1 MYGISVLFSSRVVS
15 KRSIRRYSS
24 DSTKKLLEFLADM
37 PKATSAR
44 IAEAQRQRQQ
54 ITKKS
59 EKYGPSTV
67 YLQVI
72 GSGARGAPNT
82 LYLFTDQK
90 RYLFNCGE
98 CTQRLAHEHKVKL
111 SRLDHIFITSKTWR
125 NIGGLPGLSLT
136 LQDVGVPNITLHGP
150 EGLDDLYTAT
160 KRFVIMKDMNV
171 TMAKCSP
178 LEDFEDNV
186 MNVKYVLLGPMDNI
200 LQGKEKPAA
209 KRPRLDSNSEREYEE
224 FIHDDTDYYR
234 SHIRNMEANS
244 SNAQKNKH
252 LRDKPKSKP
261 LHNEKENAQ
270 KKKTDKVLHELQ
282 KKTNCSVAYICTLK
296 KRLGTLDLAKCVELG
311 VKPGPMLGQLKSG
324 QDVVL
329 PDGSLVMSKDV
340 KTPDDPGPVFIVL
353 DVPDLTYLKE
363 TEFSAHFDNAR
374 NPPENIPALIVHFTP
389 PHVFHH
395 PTYRS
400 FMAMFGPCTRH
411 LVLNAQNCCL
421 GSEAVHRTQHKLHLL
436 DPDIFPLLRDV
447 SVPAVWNAHPPVPKT
462 NSPIRL
468 KGLEELKNKIAL
480 AQFQNI
486 INLEGSAK
494 GDGHQ
499 PTVEE
504 CDSIPKLELLAG
516 RTLTMYHL
524 RPKKQLDR
532 TAEPKLHIQSYIQ
545 ETMDVD
551 GFVGS
556 LEQFRHLVD
565 GMRYA
570 RCDSKEY
577 PKVVFLGTGSCIP
590 SKTRNTS
597 AIVLHID
604 ENKSIL
610 LDCGEGTFGQL
621 VRFYGPK
628 KVNSFLRTLKAIY
641 ISHLH
646 ADHHIGLIGVIQARR
661 EALHELNAGSEHP
674 IPAPPLYLLA
684 PGQIITWLTW
694 YDHQFEKIKNEFT
707 LIPNQN
713 LLHDHA
719 HNQEVSS
726 AVLAAMGVQNIKTC
740 HVAHCPN
747 AFGVAVELD
756 DGYKVTYSGDTLPC
770 DELVRIGENS
780 TLLIHEATMEDELAD
795 EARMKMHSTTTQAI
809 DIGRQMKARYTVL
822 THFSQRYA
830 RLPRLNA
837 HILNDNNSVG
847 IAFDNM
853 QITMS
858 DLDLLPHM
866 YAPLQLMFAEHCVEM
881 ELKAAHRQRQRDRQA
896 SPLPDSTSSRL
907 QSLSRGRRVPST
919 GATVSP
925 APRLRYRESNAS
937 RLRQEIKGMTV
948 WGTVRKP
955 RSRSNSASTS
965 GSHEVTVTK
974 AKLDE
979 PRSSSLHSQSD
990 HISNDVHI
998 SMKESNVSSS
1008 PNVVNTRSKTLSSV
1022 GPSHLPSAEEVLEV
1036 MGKNRNTHRFHSIVG
1051 HAKQTTDA
1059 GYGKPLVTPINKK
1072 LTIMRE
1078 EKWYP
1083 TLNPSNEKITTGV
1096 PAPKTP
1102 TRTWKAENRE
1112 GAPRNTAK
1120 QPDLMLIPKTLVKC
1134 HKFDVV
1140 TSVLGHIL
1148 FWRVARMTAYVYP
1161 ICGSNGIVIVTILAF
1176 AVLFWTAT
1184 KSSLTGNKLRA
1195 SNTNP
1200 NVFPETKTPALRSN
1214 VASRLRTIPITRPSA
1229 SSLPRNKSPTRQ
1241 YKTICKPQE
1250 VLSVQTKQRYDR
1262 NMKSKDKR
1270 ITKPWKPE
1278 VNSRACDTPPRSPTR
1293 TTTPIGVVTPTRVS
1307 SPAPKRSLPSET
1319 NKPCDTPSLTPSE
1332 VSSPTRV
1339 SSPAPK
1345 RTLLSEINR
1354 VCAASRDPS
1363 RSSSTA
1369 EVPSTTRA
1377 SSPAPKKILPSETT
1391 SRICSTPPRSAN
1403 RTLSPTR
1410 GRVTSPTRASSPAAK
1425 RTLPSEPTNK
1435 QMIPNDDDDIAN
1447 EKLIKESFLSF
1458 PTRGPPGPYNRS
1470 FKPQL
1475 EDIKSSNL
1483 LVNKK
1488 DQDKKSCPMT
1498 EKTEENIPSQSKFNE
1513 ELRRRQLNEVKK
1525 KFQSKRFFTDS
1536 KYDKIEGLNWI
1547 TWK

>member
-1 MYGISVLFSSRVVS
+1 MYVV
-15 KRSIRRYSS
+15 
-24 DSTKKLLEFLADM
+24 
-37 PKATSAR
+37 
-44 IAEAQRQRQQ
+44 
-54 ITKKS
+54 
-59 EKYGPSTV
+59 
-67 YLQVI
+67 
-72 GSGARGAPNT
+72 
-82 LYLFTDQK
+82 
-90 RYLFNCGE
+90 
-98 CTQRLAHEHKVKL
+98 
-111 SRLDHIFITSKTWR
+111 
-125 NIGGLPGLSLT
+125 
-136 LQDVGVPNITLHGP
+136 
-150 EGLDDLYTAT
+150 
-160 KRFVIMKDMNV
+160 
-171 TMAKCSP
+171 
-178 LEDFEDNV
+178 
-186 MNVKYVLLGPMDNI
+186 
-200 LQGKEKPAA
+200 
-209 KRPRLDSNSEREYEE
+209 
-224 FIHDDTDYYR
+224 
-234 SHIRNMEANS
+234 
-244 SNAQKNKH
+244 
-252 LRDKPKSKP
+252 
-261 LHNEKENAQ
+261 
-270 KKKTDKVLHELQ
+270 
-282 KKTNCSVAYICTLK
+282 
-296 KRLGTLDLAKCVELG
+296 
-311 VKPGPMLGQLKSG
+311 
-324 QDVVL
+324 
-329 PDGSLVMSKDV
+329 
-340 KTPDDPGPVFIVL
+340 
-353 DVPDLTYLKE
+353 
-363 TEFSAHFDNAR
+363 
-374 NPPENIPALIVHFTP
+374 
-389 PHVFHH
+389 
-395 PTYRS
+395 
-400 FMAMFGPCTRH
+400 
-411 LVLNAQNCCL
+411 
-421 GSEAVHRTQHKLHLL
+421 
-436 DPDIFPLLRDV
+436 
-447 SVPAVWNAHPPVPKT
+447 
-462 NSPIRL
+462 
-468 KGLEELKNKIAL
+468 
-480 AQFQNI
+480 
-486 INLEGSAK
+486 
-494 GDGHQ
+494 
-499 PTVEE
+499 
-504 CDSIPKLELLAG
+504 
-516 RTLTMYHL
+516 
-524 RPKKQLDR
+524 
-532 TAEPKLHIQSYIQ
+532 
-545 ETMDVD
+545 
-551 GFVGS
+551 
-556 LEQFRHLVD
+556 
-565 GMRYA
+565 
-570 RCDSKEY
+570 
-577 PKVVFLGTGSCIP
+577 
-590 SKTRNTS
+590 
-597 AIVLHID
+597 
-604 ENKSIL
+604 
-610 LDCGEGTFGQL
+610 
-621 VRFYGPK
+621 
-628 KVNSFLRTLKAIY
+628 
-641 ISHLH
+641 
-646 ADHHIGLIGVIQARR
+646 
-661 EALHELNAGSEHP
+661 
-674 IPAPPLYLLA
+674 
-684 PGQIITWLTW
+684 
-694 YDHQFEKIKNEFT
+694 
-707 LIPNQN
+707 
-713 LLHDHA
+713 
-719 HNQEVSS
+719 
-726 AVLAAMGVQNIKTC
+726 
-740 HVAHCPN
+740 
-747 AFGVAVELD
+747 
-756 DGYKVTYSGDTLPC
+756 
-770 DELVRIGENS
+770 
-780 TLLIHEATMEDELAD
+780 
-795 EARMKMHSTTTQAI
+795 
-809 DIGRQMKARYTVL
+809 
-822 THFSQRYA
+822 
-830 RLPRLNA
+830 
-837 HILNDNNSVG
+837 
-847 IAFDNM
+847 
-853 QITMS
+853 
-858 DLDLLPHM
+858 
-866 YAPLQLMFAEHCVEM
+866 
-881 ELKAAHRQRQRDRQA
+881 
-896 SPLPDSTSSRL
+896 DSTSSRL

-1036 MGKNRNTHRFHSIVG
+1036 MGKNRNTHRFH
-1051 HAKQTTDA
+1051 
-1059 GYGKPLVTPINKK
+1059 
-1072 LTIMRE
+1072 
-1078 EKWYP
+1078 
-1083 TLNPSNEKITTGV
+1083 NPSNEKITTGV

-1102 TRTWKAENRE
+1102 TRTWKV
-1112 GAPRNTAK
+1112 
-1120 QPDLMLIPKTLVKC
+1120 VKC
-1134 HKFDVV
+1134 HKVDVV

-1241 YKTICKPQE
+1241 YKSICKPQE
-1250 VLSVQTKQRYDR
+1250 VLSVQTKPRYDR

>member
-15 KRSIRRYSS
+15 KRSLRPYSS

-37 PKATSAR
+37 PKATSGR
-44 IAEAQRQRQQ
+44 IAEAQRQRQH
-54 ITKKS
+54 ISKKS

-150 EGLDDLYTAT
+150 EGLDELYTAT

-171 TMAKCSP
+171 TMAKCTPS
-178 LEDFEDNV
+178 EDFEDNV
-186 MNVKYVLLGPMDNI
+186 MRVEYILLGPNDNI

-209 KRPRLDSNSEREYEE
+209 KKPRLDSNSDKEYEE

-234 SHIRNMEANS
+234 SDIRNLEPNSANPQR
-244 SNAQKNKH
+244 AKN
-252 LRDKPKSKP
+252 LREKVKPKP
-261 LHNEKENAQ
+261 LHTEKENAA
-270 KKKTDKVLHELQ
+270 KKKTDKVLHDLQ
-282 KKTNCSVAYICTLK
+282 KKSNCSVAYICTLK

-353 DVPDLTYLKE
+353 DVPDVTYLKE
-363 TEFSAHFDNAR
+363 NEFSAHFDNDT

-395 PTYRS
+395 LTYRA
-400 FMAMFGPCTRH
+400 FMAKFGPCTRH
-411 LVLNAQNCCL
+411 LVLNAQNSCL

-447 SVPAVWNAHPPVPKT
+447 SVPAVWDAHPPVPKT

-468 KGLEELKNKIAL
+468 KGLEELKNK
-480 AQFQNI
+480 FQNI

-499 PTVEE
+499 PAVEE
-504 CDSIPKLELLAG
+504 CDSVSKLELMAG

-565 GMRYA
+565 SMRFT

-597 AIVLHID
+597 AIVLQID

-661 EALHELNAGSEHP
+661 EAIQELGP
-674 IPAPPLYLLA
+674 VGDDTPPPPPLYLLA

-694 YDHQFEKIKNEFT
+694 YDHQFEKIKSEFT

-713 LLHDHA
+713 LLYDHEQ
-719 HNQEVSS
+719 NSEVTS

-740 HVAHCPN
+740 FVAHCPN
-747 AFGVAVELD
+747 AFGVAVDLN

-770 DELVRIGENS
+770 EELVKIGENS

-809 DIGRQMKARYTVL
+809 DIGRQMNARYTVL

-881 ELKAAHRQRQRDRQA
+881 ELKAAQRQRQRDRQ
-896 SPLPDSTSSRL
+896 T
-907 QSLSRGRRVPST
+907 
-919 GATVSP
+919 SP
-925 APRLRYRESNAS
+925 APMSGTNTPKRARSPSQGNDLTKRTCNHGNGQTEKQLPGLDSS
-937 RLRQEIKGMTV
+937 KPTDTV
-948 WGTVRKP
+948 NKMSHVHNRKL
-955 RSRSNSASTS
+955 STDSASKS
-965 GSHEVTVTK
+965 ENNSK
-974 AKLDE
+974 ID
-979 PRSSSLHSQSD
+979 SD
-990 HISNDVHI
+990 CLQ
-998 SMKESNVSSS
+998 ESNV
-1008 PNVVNTRSKTLSSV
+1008 
-1022 GPSHLPSAEEVLEV
+1022 
-1036 MGKNRNTHRFHSIVG
+1036 
-1051 HAKQTTDA
+1051 QT
-1059 GYGKPLVTPINKK
+1059 
-1072 LTIMRE
+1072 
-1078 EKWYP
+1078 
-1083 TLNPSNEKITTGV
+1083 
-1096 PAPKTP
+1096 
-1102 TRTWKAENRE
+1102 
-1112 GAPRNTAK
+1112 
-1120 QPDLMLIPKTLVKC
+1120 
-1134 HKFDVV
+1134 
-1140 TSVLGHIL
+1140 
-1148 FWRVARMTAYVYP
+1148 
-1161 ICGSNGIVIVTILAF
+1161 
-1176 AVLFWTAT
+1176 
-1184 KSSLTGNKLRA
+1184 
-1195 SNTNP
+1195 
-1200 NVFPETKTPALRSN
+1200 
-1214 VASRLRTIPITRPSA
+1214 
-1229 SSLPRNKSPTRQ
+1229 
-1241 YKTICKPQE
+1241 
-1250 VLSVQTKQRYDR
+1250 
-1262 NMKSKDKR
+1262 
-1270 ITKPWKPE
+1270 
-1278 VNSRACDTPPRSPTR
+1278 
-1293 TTTPIGVVTPTRVS
+1293 
-1307 SPAPKRSLPSET
+1307 ET
-1319 NKPCDTPSLTPSE
+1319 NS
-1332 VSSPTRV
+1332 
-1339 SSPAPK
+1339 
-1345 RTLLSEINR
+1345 
-1354 VCAASRDPS
+1354 
-1363 RSSSTA
+1363 
-1369 EVPSTTRA
+1369 
-1377 SSPAPKKILPSETT
+1377 
-1391 SRICSTPPRSAN
+1391 
-1403 RTLSPTR
+1403 
-1410 GRVTSPTRASSPAAK
+1410 
-1425 RTLPSEPTNK
+1425 
-1435 QMIPNDDDDIAN
+1435 
-1447 EKLIKESFLSF
+1447 
-1458 PTRGPPGPYNRS
+1458 
-1470 FKPQL
+1470 
-1475 EDIKSSNL
+1475 
-1483 LVNKK
+1483 
-1488 DQDKKSCPMT
+1488 
-1498 EKTEENIPSQSKFNE
+1498 
-1513 ELRRRQLNEVKK
+1513 
-1525 KFQSKRFFTDS
+1525 
-1536 KYDKIEGLNWI
+1536 
-1547 TWK
+1547 